1 MNKKN
6 SMYALFTL
14 KGIALAYIVTFIMM
28 LIFSLL
34 LTFTSLKESMIPI
47 LNSIVM
53 IGSIVIASIYLTLKI
68 GEKGWLNGMIIG
80 ILYFVIL
87 LLLNKFFMKD
97 SNFSIFSF
105 TKLLVSIVTG
115 IIGGMIGINLK

>member
-6 SMYALFTL
+6 SMYALSTL
-14 KGIALAYIVTFIMM
+14 KGIALAYTVTFIMM

-34 LTFTSLKESMIPI
+34 LAFTSLKENMIPV

-80 ILYFVIL
+80 ILYFLIL
-87 LLLNKFFMKD
+87 LLLNKVFMKD
-97 SNFSIFSF
+97 SSLSIYSF